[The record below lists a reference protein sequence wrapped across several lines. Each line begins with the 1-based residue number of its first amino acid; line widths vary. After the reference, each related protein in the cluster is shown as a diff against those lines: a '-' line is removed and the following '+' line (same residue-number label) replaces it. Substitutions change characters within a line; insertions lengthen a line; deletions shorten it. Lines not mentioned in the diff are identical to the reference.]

1 MTDEMLNALREIVR
15 SEIDALHNAHALS
28 PSLAVQ
34 PVEALR
40 AKLKPGRGRDYPQAG
55 RVQPVEALRA
65 EIARLNARINVL
77 RASNQNAVDEN
88 SMLHAQVQ
96 AQTQRTEVERA
107 RAERTRI
114 ELVQAQRTIDALRAD
129 LVKVWRMY
137 NTREHKND

>member
-1 MTDEMLNALREIVR
+1 MTDEMLNAIREIVR
-15 SEIDALHNAHALS
+15 SEIALHNAPALS

-40 AKLKPGRGRDYPQAG
+40 A
-55 RVQPVEALRA
+55 
-65 EIARLNARINVL
+65 EIERLNARINVL

-129 LVKVWRMY
+129 LVKLWRRH
-137 NTREHKND
+137 NTREHGND

>member
-1 MTDEMLNALREIVR
+1 MTDEMLNAIRDIVR
-15 SEIDALHNAHALS
+15 REIDALHNAPALS

-40 AKLKPGRGRDYPQAG
+40 A
-55 RVQPVEALRA
+55 
-65 EIARLNARINVL
+65 EIERLNARINVL
-77 RASNQNAVDEN
+77 SVSKQNAVDEN

>member
-1 MTDEMLNALREIVR
+1 MTDEILNAIREIVR
-15 SEIDALHNAHALS
+15 SEINALHNAPALS

-40 AKLKPGRGRDYPQAG
+40 A
-55 RVQPVEALRA
+55 
-65 EIARLNARINVL
+65 EIERLNARINVL
-77 RASNQNAVDEN
+77 RETNKNAVEEN
-88 SMLHAQVQ
+88 NMLHAQVQ

-129 LVKVWRMY
+129 LVKLWRRH
-137 NTREHKND
+137 NTREHGND